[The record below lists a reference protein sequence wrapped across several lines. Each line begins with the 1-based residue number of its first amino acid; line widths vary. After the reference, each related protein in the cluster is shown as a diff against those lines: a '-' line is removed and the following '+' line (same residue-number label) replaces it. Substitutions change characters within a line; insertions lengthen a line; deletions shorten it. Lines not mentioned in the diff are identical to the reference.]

1 MRYVMSDIHGCYD
14 QYIELL
20 QKINC
25 SEKDTLYILGDA
37 MDRGPESIKVIQ
49 DIMQRANVKFFVG
62 NHDYY
67 VVSLAKKIL
76 DDTRNNRKE
85 TTLSSEEWMDYRL
98 WMKDGGEI
106 TFAQLEQLS
115 VEEQEA
121 IFAFIE
127 NASVYDLIEV
137 EGKKYILSHAG
148 IGAFSEGKGLEE
160 YDFFD
165 FIESRMNYDKRYY
178 SDDNIFIIS
187 GHTPTP
193 FIRTDH
199 KPLVYQGNGHIA
211 IDCGC
216 AYGGQLAAYCI
227 ETGEAVYVDGRTK
240 TRRE

>member
-1 MRYVMSDIHGCYD
+1 MRYVISDIHGCYD

-20 QKINC
+20 KKINF
-25 SEKDTLYILGDA
+25 SEKDILYILGDA
-37 MDRGPESIKVIQ
+37 MDRGPEPIKVIQ
-49 DIMQRANVKFFVG
+49 DIMQRTNVNYFVG
-62 NHDYY
+62 NHDYN

-76 DDTRNNRKE
+76 EDTRNGRKE
-85 TTLSSEEWMDYRL
+85 STLSSEEWMDYRF

-115 VEEQEA
+115 YEEQEA
-121 IFAFIE
+121 VFTFIE
-127 NASVYDLIEV
+127 NASVYDLIEA

-148 IGAFSEGKGLEE
+148 IDNFSEEKGLEE
-160 YDFFD
+160 YDFVD
-165 FIESRMNYDKRYY
+165 LIEGRMNYDIRYY
-178 SDDNIFIIS
+178 SDENTFIIS

-227 ETGEAVYVDGRTK
+227 ETGEVVYVNGR
-240 TRRE
+240 